1 MRKVVSPAESV
12 RSVELVEFFTELA
25 RLLVDAGVS
34 HTQFTQISEIAFL
47 RAAALGARFANSK
60 INQSTVAAMTGIN
73 RTRVRELLKGDLQEF
88 AIAEN
93 RVDRLVTAWVSEPEL
108 LTSSG
113 QPRKLRLSGGKG
125 TFAWLARRHGGDVP
139 ARALVR
145 ELSRRG
151 LIRKKGDFVS
161 LSVTAR
167 RTRESKRINQIARA
181 LTSVLSLPV
190 PGTHAQSLRVASLEV
205 AHPPTTAIGRVIL
218 HKRIS
223 KSLRAFMAE
232 VEAAGAAV
240 AVEAPLKGANGK
252 RLAKTGVFLISQD

>member
-1 MRKVVSPAESV
+1 MRKVVSPPESV

-73 RTRVRELLKGDLQEF
+73 RTRVRELLKGDLQKF
-88 AIAEN
+88 PVTEN
-93 RVDRLVTAWVSEPEL
+93 RVDRLVAAWVTEPEL

-113 QPRKLRLSGGKG
+113 QPRKLKVSGGKG
-125 TFAWLARRHGGDVP
+125 TFAWLAKKHGGDVP
-139 ARALVR
+139 AQALLR
-145 ELSRRG
+145 ELSRRR
-151 LIRKKGDFVS
+151 LICKQGDHVF
-161 LSVTAR
+161 LSVAAR
-167 RTRESKRINQIARA
+167 RTREAKRLAQIARA
-181 LTSVLSLPV
+181 LTSVLSLPESGA
-190 PGTHAQSLRVASLEV
+190 PAQSVRVASLEI
-205 AHPPTTAIGRVIL
+205 AHPPTTAIGRMVL

-223 KSLRAFMAE
+223 KSLRAFVAE
-232 VEAAGAAV
+232 IEAAGAAV
-240 AVEAPLKGANGK
+240 ALEAPSPGVTGK